1 MVNCTEIRP
10 SNVFIYD
17 DQLFQCMTIDLNKTA
32 MAKMKVKIK
41 SKNLRTGSITELS
54 MMSGEKI
61 EVVHVDKKKMGFLYD
76 DGESIVFMDNET
88 YEQLSIDKKLLEWE
102 MNFLR
107 EGTEVEI
114 MSYNGE
120 ILGIT
125 LQPKVTLEVVDSP
138 DAVKGDTSKAALKD
152 AICDTG
158 LKTKVPL
165 FVHEG
170 DMIIVST
177 ETGEYI
183 SRA

>member
-10 SNVFIYD
+10 SNVFLFE
-17 DQLFQCMTIDLNKTA
+17 DQLYQCLTIDLNKTA

-41 SKNLRTGSITELS
+41 SKNMRTGSITELS
-54 MMSGEKI
+54 LLSGDKV
-61 EVVHVDKKKMGFLYD
+61 EVVRVDKEKKSFLYD
-76 DGESIVFMDNET
+76 DGDSIVFMDNET
-88 YEQLSIDKKLLEWE
+88 YEQLSIEKRLLEWE

-114 MSYNGE
+114 VSFEGE
-120 ILGIT
+120 ILGIS
-125 LQPKVTLEVVDSP
+125 LPAKVTLEVVDSP

-170 DMIIVST
+170 DLIIVST
-177 ETGEYI
+177 ETGDYV

>member
-1 MVNCTEIRP
+1 MVNCTEVRP
-10 SNVFIYD
+10 GNIYIWED
-17 DQLFQCMTIDLNKTA
+17 TLYQCQTIDLNKTA

-41 SKNLRTGSITELS
+41 SKNLRTGSITEVSLI
-54 MMSGEKI
+54 GGDKVEI
-61 EVVHVDKKKMGFLYD
+61 VHVDKKKMGFLYD
-76 DGESIVFMDNET
+76 EGEAVVFMDNET
-88 YEQLSIDKKLLEWE
+88 YEQLSIDKNLLTDQLQY
-102 MNFLR
+102 LR
-107 EGTEVEI
+107 EGVEVEI
-114 MSYNGE
+114 MSYESE

-125 LQPKVTLEVVDSP
+125 LPAKVTLEVVDSP

-170 DMIIVST
+170 DKIIVST
-177 ETGEYI
+177 ETGEYV